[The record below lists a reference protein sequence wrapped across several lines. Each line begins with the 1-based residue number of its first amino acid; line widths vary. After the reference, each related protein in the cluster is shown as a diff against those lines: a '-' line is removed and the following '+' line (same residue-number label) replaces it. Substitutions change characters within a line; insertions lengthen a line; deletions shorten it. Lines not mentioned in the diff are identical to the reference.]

1 MVGTRLPTKS
11 RLQAGVRSQAF
22 VDLHQAVRPCQKRD
36 KGIIQFLDRGVGDRF
51 LGNVDVVTHR
61 PKQVEPLQPYPTG
74 SQGGT
79 GRKMI

>member
-1 MVGTRLPTKS
+1 MFGTTLTPKGCV
-11 RLQAGVRSQAF
+11 QAGVGPEAF
-22 VDLHQAVRPCQKRD
+22 VDLHQAVRACQERD

-61 PKQVEPLQPYPTG
+61 PKQVEPLQPYPKG